1 MDTSDVSSLIIEDF
15 EAFKEIVGIDEEQAI
30 KEYLEYNA
38 LYDIDIRVI
47 KNVLEDY
54 KQKNL

>member
-1 MDTSDVSSLIIEDF
+1 MSDIESLIIEDF
-15 EAFKEIVGIDEEQAI
+15 EAFKEIIGIDEEQAI

-38 LYDIDIRVI
+38 FYDIDIRVI
-47 KNVLEDY
+47 KDVLEDY